1 MAEMTKLELQTEL
14 EEKNSE
20 LEAVKAELEALRVA
34 KEAERTTVGA
44 SKPDYPEK
52 DPRRP
57 VTIKLFKDGQRYSEA
72 LYVNVNDANFVIPRG
87 VPVTVPYFVAK
98 HIEEMNTQDES
109 TAQLVSM
116 FEAQFEENKKFL
128 S

>member
-20 LEAVKAELEALRVA
+20 LESVKAELEALRAV
-34 KEAERTTVGA
+34 KEAEGTMDSA
-44 SKPDYPEK
+44 PEPACPEK

-98 HIEEMNTQDES
+98 HIEEMNAQDEN

-116 FEAQFEENKKFL
+116 FEAQFEENKRFL